1 MQANVVPCLSYYYT
15 LVICLWATL
24 AVQFALVQQPM
35 ILYGFISTWSSV
47 HSSKGQ
53 SYFCP
58 GIMIP
63 VCPSAWTFLPRDPC
77 TSGFLHCPEFCL
89 SVISSRKPSLIGH
102 LRIQGGDLLMLL
114 TAIVPKAWQSCLSVN
129 ICWKEG
135 MFRAALS
142 MSASACLCQ
151 LWDIRHKVWETHGWF
166 GESLIKGLM
175 KCRQG
180 TGKLQEL
187 VWDPKASNSGIR
199 LPTLGSRTEKERE
212 SCREKASSIRS

>member
-1 MQANVVPCLSYYYT
+1 
-15 LVICLWATL
+15 
-24 AVQFALVQQPM
+24 
-35 ILYGFISTWSSV
+35 
-47 HSSKGQ
+47 
-53 SYFCP
+53 
-58 GIMIP
+58 
-63 VCPSAWTFLPRDPC
+63 
-77 TSGFLHCPEFCL
+77 
-89 SVISSRKPSLIGH
+89 
-102 LRIQGGDLLMLL
+102 MLL
-114 TAIVPKAWQSCLSVN
+114 TAIVPEAWQSCLSVN

-187 VWDPKASNSGIR
+187 VWDPKASNSGDTITNPR
-199 LPTLGSRTEKERE
+199 EQNLERERE